1 MIIFKKLI
9 FVIPFLIFL
18 AWFYFQLNFFFKDVY
33 LIFGLNIT
41 TLYQLAYLA
50 ITLGLASLFFIIF
63 CALANDWKFIL
74 PVSILGSLLPI
85 AIFTAPSS
93 LIIFIGSFL
102 SLTCTYLL
110 LSNKLKTYLTYS
122 ANTLLTPSVKTLAGF
137 LILTSS
143 LAFYFSAQ
151 AEIKTNGFK
160 IPDSLIDTALKFA
173 TPQIPDVKGE
183 SIAQVSLTPE
193 QIELLKQNPDLLRNQ
208 GIDPAILDSLPV
220 SNSSESSL
228 GGQQKTIPGSNA
240 IKKSSNDLVKNL
252 IQSQIQNL
260 LKPYLNLIPVFLAAM
275 FFITLHSFH
284 SLLAIL
290 YPILITLT
298 FWIFEKTGFI
308 HFEKEMREVKKIVV

>member
-193 QIELLKQNPDLLRNQ
+193 QIELLRQNPDVLKQ
-208 GIDPAILDSLPV
+208 YGIDPNTLDQINQEPSSPKFPQI
-220 SNSSESSL
+220 SISPKSPTNS
-228 GGQQKTIPGSNA
+228 P
-240 IKKSSNDLVKNL
+240 SNDLVKNL
-252 IQSQIQNL
+252 VQSQIQNL
-260 LKPYLNLIPVFLAAM
+260 LKPYLNLIPVFLAVA
-275 FFITLHSFH
+275 FFITLHSIF
-284 SLLAIL
+284 SIISMLL
-290 YPILITLT
+290 PITLVFI
-298 FWIFEKTGFI
+298 FWILEKTGFI
-308 HFEKEMREVKKIVV
+308 HFEKEMREVKKLVV